1 VGAGDPSGRPA
12 STVVWSGTEMIVW
25 GGEYPTATGGRYC
38 ACPSGRLVYRDADGD
53 GFGNAAISAPS
64 CDGSAPAGYVVD
76 ATDCNDAAASAHPG
90 GAEICNAI
98 DDDCNGLVDDSVSGV
113 DSDADAIHDACDNCP
128 FVVNPTQSDFDH
140 DGQGDACD
148 LNDGLIYEWRANKT
162 SISWQAEQG
171 PSWWNVYTGDL
182 AVMRSTGVYTQVPG
196 SNPLASRQCGVFATV
211 ANDPV
216 LPAPGKVSYSLV
228 TGVTGG
234 VEGSL
239 GSSSSGPRANANPCP

>member
-1 VGAGDPSGRPA
+1 
-12 STVVWSGTEMIVW
+12 MIVW
-25 GGEYPTATGGRYC
+25 GGSPITATGGRYC

-53 GFGNAAISAPS
+53 GFGDPGQSSPS
-64 CDGSAPAGYVVD
+64 CDGSAPSGYVVD
-76 ATDCNDAAASAHPG
+76 FTDCNDALASMHPG
-90 GAEICNAI
+90 AAEICNAI

-113 DSDADAIHDACDNCP
+113 DGDADTIHDACDNCP
-128 FVVNPTQSDFDH
+128 FVANTTQSDFDH

-148 LNDGLIYEWRANKT
+148 VNDGLIYEWRPNTT

-171 PSWWNVYTGDL
+171 LNWWNVYTGDL
-182 AVMRSTGVYTQVPG
+182 AVLRSTGIYTQAPG

-211 ANDPV
+211 ADDFAI
-216 LPAPGKVSYSLV
+216 PAAGKASFSLV

-239 GSSSSGPRANANPCP
+239 GSSTSGVRPNANPCP